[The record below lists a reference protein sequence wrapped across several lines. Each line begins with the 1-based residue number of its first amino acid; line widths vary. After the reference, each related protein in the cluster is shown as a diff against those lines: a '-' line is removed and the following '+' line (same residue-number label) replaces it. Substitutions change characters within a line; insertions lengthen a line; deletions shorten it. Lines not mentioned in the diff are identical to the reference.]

1 MSSSRFES
9 LLDIMARLRGPDG
22 CPWDR
27 EQTLK
32 TLRPYLIEE
41 TYEVLDAIERGDW
54 EHLPEELGD
63 LQLQIVFQAQIASE
77 ENLFTIDDVLS
88 RINEKLIR
96 RHPHVFGDE
105 SARTPGDVV
114 HRWEQIKAE
123 EKRAKDGAAGRKS
136 GSVLDGVARSQPAM
150 LEAREIGKRAAK
162 EGFDWPEFAP
172 LVKKL
177 QEETDE
183 LLEARASGDQDH
195 VEEEV
200 GDMLFMLVNI
210 ARHAGV
216 HPEIALK
223 RANAKFR
230 ERFRQVEEGL
240 RQRGKSLSAAQLD
253 EMEELWQQAK
263 KS

>member
-1 MSSSRFES
+1 MPSAPFETLLGIMS
-9 LLDIMARLRGPDG
+9 RLRGPDG

-27 EQTLK
+27 EQTLE

-41 TYEVLDAIERGDW
+41 AYEVLDAIERRDW
-54 EHLPEELGD
+54 DHLPEELGD
-63 LQLQIVFQAQIASE
+63 LQLQIVFQSQIASE
-77 ENLFTIDDVLS
+77 ENLFTINDVLS

-105 SARTPGDVV
+105 SARTSGDVV

-123 EKRAKDGAAGRKS
+123 EKLAKDGGN
-136 GSVLDGVARSQPAM
+136 GSEGDSILDGISHAQPAL

-183 LLEARASGDQDH
+183 LLEARSSGDQNH

-230 ERFRQVEEGL
+230 QRFRQVEEGL
-240 RQRGKSLSAAQLD
+240 RQRGKSLASAQLD

-263 KS
+263 KT